1 MIARLALAFFL
12 LATAAEAQQP
22 PPSVPQT
29 VPPVVTRDAF
39 GEEFVLPLRTVIFR
53 KGSANW
59 DEGWEKVR
67 EAFQAVSAAAGRVGA
82 KVNGHALLIYR
93 ATDDDGFEFEAAL
106 PIEAAPVPPPGGE
119 ISVGPAPTGRALKF
133 VHRGAFDGMETTYES
148 IANYIEGK
156 GLTAE
161 DLFIEEFVTDPL
173 TTKQDELVINVYVP
187 LKK

>member
-1 MIARLALAFFL
+1 MIARLALAFLL
-12 LATAAEAQQP
+12 LATAAQAQQAP
-22 PPSVPQT
+22 PA

-39 GEEFVLPLRTVIFR
+39 GEEFVLPPRTVIFR

-67 EAFQAVSAAAGRVGA
+67 AAFQAVRTAAEKAGV
-82 KVNGHALLIYR
+82 KINGQPLLIYR

-119 ISVGPAPTGRALKF
+119 IAVGPAPTGRALKF

-161 DLFIEEFVTDPL
+161 ELFIEEFVTDPS
-173 TTKQDELVINVYVP
+173 TAKQDALVINVYVP

>member
-12 LATAAEAQQP
+12 LASAAVEAQQP
-22 PPSVPQT
+22 
-29 VPPVVTRDAF
+29 PPVVTRDAF
-39 GEEFVLPLRTVIFR
+39 GEELVLPARTVIFR

-67 EAFQAVSAAAGRVGA
+67 AAFQAVRTAAEKAGV
-82 KVNGHALLIYR
+82 KVNGEPLLIYR

-106 PIEAAPVPPPGGE
+106 PIEAPPAAAPGGD
-119 ISVGPAPTGRALKF
+119 ISVGPAPTGRAVKF
-133 VHRGAFDGMETTYES
+133 VHRGAFDGMEMTYES
-148 IANYIEGK
+148 IANYIESK

-161 DLFIEEFVTDPL
+161 ELFIEEFVTDPL
-173 TTKQDELVINVYVP
+173 TTKQDALVINVYVP